1 MIESRLV
8 SQCASSGAVTQI
20 DLKKV
25 AQAMHNIKSIFLSM
39 LLSLF
44 VFSLLSFSAT
54 GKCAR
59 SNQHPNYLVGSNAVG
74 RQSDEKKKTPTIA
87 ILLFDRVEIIDFA
100 GPWKVFGGRRLQALH
115 RRRET

>member
-8 SQCASSGAVTQI
+8 SQCASSGAATKI

-54 GKCAR
+54 GKGAR
-59 SNQHPNYLVGSNAVG
+59 SNQHANYLVGSNAVG

-100 GPWKVFGGRRLQALH
+100 GPWKLFGGRRLQGLH